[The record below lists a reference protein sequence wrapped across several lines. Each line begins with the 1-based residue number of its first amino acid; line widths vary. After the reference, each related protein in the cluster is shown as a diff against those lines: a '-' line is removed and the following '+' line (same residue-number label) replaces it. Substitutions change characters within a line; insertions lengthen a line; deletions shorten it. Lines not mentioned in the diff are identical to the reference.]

1 MAKERITDVVMDD
14 ASINV
19 SKEVDLVFSIANS
32 LRGAYKSDKYK
43 DVIIPMIIIRRFE
56 CALANTKDAVV
67 AAFEAKRDVPPQILE
82 KVAGYKFYN
91 TSRYT
96 LAELL
101 NDSDNIVSNFK
112 SYIEGFSANVQS
124 IIHNLDFEKEID
136 KMDKNNRLLGV
147 VRKFSELDLNPTT
160 VDGIKAGYM
169 FEEIMLSVI
178 IEEINTIYGSKGD
191 TGVRTKAAMQIRDIL
206 LKDAR
211 LRASAKNNPFSDFKF
226 TYKDSVSDALVSGYD
241 ENVDF
246 YTLLLG
252 NEELR
257 DKITEVYMKEVY
269 ESLRGGK

>member
-1 MAKERITDVVMDD
+1 MSGFEQKQTGVMANPEVE
-14 ASINV
+14 
-19 SKEVDLVFSIANS
+19 SKPELKMKTPKPAQ
-32 LRGAYKSDKYK
+32 
-43 DVIIPMIIIRRFE
+43 P
-56 CALANTKDAVV
+56 
-67 AAFEAKRDVPPQILE
+67 EAEQLK
-82 KVAGYKFYN
+82 
-91 TSRYT
+91 
-96 LAELL
+96 
-101 NDSDNIVSNFK
+101 
-112 SYIEGFSANVQS
+112 
-124 IIHNLDFEKEID
+124 
-136 KMDKNNRLLGV
+136 
-147 VRKFSELDLNPTT
+147 
-160 VDGIKAGYM
+160 
-169 FEEIMLSVI
+169 MLSVI

-226 TYKDSVSDALVSGYD
+226 TYKDSVSDALVAGYD